1 MTMLSCDKLKEECG
15 IFGIVSHPEAARMA
29 YLGLYALQHRGQE
42 SAGIVSS
49 DRNKLH
55 LEKGMGYVADLFSEA
70 RLERL
75 PGDSAL
81 GHVRYSTAGESA
93 EWNAQPIKVDCWRG
107 PIALAHNGNLTN
119 AVHLRRELER
129 DGAIFHSTS
138 DSEVIL
144 HLISRSRRR
153 TLPEAF
159 VEALQFVQGAFSLVL
174 MTPEYLLA
182 TRDPR
187 GFRPLCLGRLNESYV
202 VASETCAF
210 DLINAEYIRD
220 VEPGE
225 IVRIEENSLESQ
237 SPLKKEKPS
246 FCVFEHIYFSRPDSL
261 VFGRNVN
268 ASRREMG
275 KFLAREHPI
284 EADVV
289 VPVPDSGVS
298 AAIGYSQDSGIPLE
312 FGLIRNHYV
321 GRTFI
326 EPKQSIRNFGVKVK
340 LNPVREILQGRR
352 VILVDDSIVRGTT
365 SKKIVQIVRA
375 AGAKEI
381 HVRITAPPI
390 VAPCFY
396 GIDIPTRHELI
407 ASAKSVEEIQRF
419 IGADS
424 LGYLS
429 LESVLK
435 SVEDN
440 KRYCSACFSGNYPIE
455 LIPENNQQNLFGK
468 EIDFSSESSTMLR
481 KRRIED
487 K

>member
-1 MTMLSCDKLKEECG
+1 
-15 IFGIVSHPEAARMA
+15 
-29 YLGLYALQHRGQE
+29 
-42 SAGIVSS
+42 
-49 DRNKLH
+49 
-55 LEKGMGYVADLFSEA
+55 
-70 RLERL
+70 
-75 PGDSAL
+75 
-81 GHVRYSTAGESA
+81 
-93 EWNAQPIKVDCWRG
+93 
-107 PIALAHNGNLTN
+107 
-119 AVHLRRELER
+119 
-129 DGAIFHSTS
+129 
-138 DSEVIL
+138 
-144 HLISRSRRR
+144 
-153 TLPEAF
+153 
-159 VEALQFVQGAFSLVL
+159 
-174 MTPEYLLA
+174 
-182 TRDPR
+182 
-187 GFRPLCLGRLNESYV
+187 
-202 VASETCAF
+202 
-210 DLINAEYIRD
+210 
-220 VEPGE
+220 
-225 IVRIEENSLESQ
+225 
-237 SPLKKEKPS
+237 
-246 FCVFEHIYFSRPDSL
+246 
-261 VFGRNVN
+261 
-268 ASRREMG
+268 
-275 KFLAREHPI
+275 
-284 EADVV
+284 
-289 VPVPDSGVS
+289 
-298 AAIGYSQDSGIPLE
+298 
-312 FGLIRNHYV
+312 
-321 GRTFI
+321 
-326 EPKQSIRNFGVKVK
+326 VKVK